1 MIDPLDVGAEAHAA
15 GKINVPDQP
24 IIPFIEG
31 DGTGPDIWRASVR
44 VFDAAIAK
52 VYAGKRGR
60 TDAFTTVDSS
70 MITAQL
76 NAGFSRER
84 LARRAPAVAEEARS
98 VILEPQADVPAGGR
112 AQAAR

>member
-1 MIDPLDVGAEAHAA
+1 VPHCTCNGKDAFGLAKFDLTSDPTLR
-15 GKINVPDQP
+15 P
-24 IIPFIEG
+24 G
-31 DGTGPDIWRASVR
+31 DIVSTKNG
-44 VFDAAIAK
+44 FK
-52 VYAGKRGR
+52 VYAGKRGQ

-84 LARRAPAVAEEARS
+84 LARRAPAVADEARS